1 MYYSGQVSAY
11 IEQFLFVGAA
21 PVTGT
26 ARVPDGTTATLTN
39 VQTGRRITLTDDD
52 DFTIPTGVKALLNK
66 SQLSHSESVQCT
78 GDHHSCEARVSLA
91 SGARHR
97 KIVIHLSAPNLA
109 LDSTTP
115 IPEDVAEHYV
125 LSGRRYADGAHLT
138 IAGRCPRRTVVW
150 PHAGREEVA
159 VLTRMRE
166 TFAGG

>member
-1 MYYSGQVSAY
+1 MSAY
-11 IEQFLFVGAA
+11 IEQFLFVGDA

-39 VQTGRRITLTDDD
+39 VQTGRRITLTDDN

-78 GDHHSCEARVSLA
+78 GDKHSCEASLLGQWRAA
-91 SGARHR
+91 SQDRHPP
-97 KIVIHLSAPNLA
+97 A
-109 LDSTTP
+109 
-115 IPEDVAEHYV
+115 VAWPH
-125 LSGRRYADGAHLT
+125 SGRG
-138 IAGRCPRRTVVW
+138 
-150 PHAGREEVA
+150 EVA